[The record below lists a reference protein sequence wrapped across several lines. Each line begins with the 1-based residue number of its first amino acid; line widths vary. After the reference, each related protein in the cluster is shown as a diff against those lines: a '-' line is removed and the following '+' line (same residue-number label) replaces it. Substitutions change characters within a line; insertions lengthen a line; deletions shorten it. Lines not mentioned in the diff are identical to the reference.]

1 MLDADNIINEIKEK
15 KEDAVST
22 YFRNEIKYLC
32 AQEQLIRLKQRI
44 LGCGC
49 RADSHAGADGTYV
62 IRSVYFDDYSDS
74 CYWENINGDNP
85 REKYRI
91 RIYDG
96 AKSIIKLECKR
107 KEGSKIHKDSCT
119 ITEEECMAFLGGK
132 VPLRDSQ
139 SPLFNKFSMLVS
151 GRGFRSKVI
160 VEYERAAFVY
170 PVGNVRITFDRY
182 ISSSTQF
189 DCFLKKNIRKRPV
202 MPLNRHILEVKFDEL
217 LPDFIYNSLQLSGLQ
232 RTAYSKYA
240 ICRKF
245 DL

>member
-1 MLDADNIINEIKEK
+1 M
-15 KEDAVST
+15 ST

-32 AQEQLIRLKQRI
+32 SQEQLTLLKQRI

-49 RADSHAGADGTYV
+49 KADAHAGADGTYV

-74 CYWENINGDNP
+74 CYWENVNGDNP
-85 REKYRI
+85 REKFRI

-107 KEGSKIHKDSCT
+107 KEGSKIHKDSCS
-119 ITEEECMAFLGGK
+119 ITEEECRCFMAGK
-132 VPLRDSQ
+132 VPSRETP
-139 SPLFNKFSMLVS
+139 SPLFDRFCVLVLA
-151 GRGFRSKVI
+151 RGFRPKVI

-182 ISSSTQF
+182 ISSSAQF
-189 DCFLKKNIRKRPV
+189 DRFLEKNIRKRPV

-217 LPDFIYNSLQLSGLQ
+217 LPDFIYNSLQLPGLQ
-232 RTAYSKYA
+232 RTAYSKYT

-245 DL
+245 NL